1 MANKLDIMDLKQI
14 INLHIDGT
22 SNRQISRTLGL
33 HRNTINEY
41 IRSFKSS
48 DLSMEELQA
57 LSQADLEELV
67 SSKTTINNE
76 RFAAL
81 MSFFETMHAYRNHP
95 GFTLLYHYLLYAEQ
109 NENPYG
115 YTQFTT
121 HYQRKYKQPKGS
133 MKLDH
138 QPAKELYVDF
148 AGKKLGVID
157 PTSGEVIQ
165 MEIFV
170 ATLPFSQYTYVEAC
184 PSQKREDFISCLNN
198 ALAYFG
204 GVPQA
209 IVSDNLKAAVTRSS
223 KYEAVINKTF
233 KDFALHYGCAI
244 NPTRSYAPQDK
255 ALVENAVHL
264 TYQRIYYPMRNM
276 QFFSLQALNAEIK
289 KHLETYNDVLF
300 QRKESSRREL
310 FQAFEKPLLKPLAPT
325 IYQTKDYAQAKVQ
338 KMGYVYLSAD
348 KTYYSVPYRFIGSQ
362 TQIQFSAK
370 HVEIYHKHERIAFH
384 ERIKRQGSYITNK
397 DHLCSTHQ
405 FYNDWSPHFFTNQA
419 RKVGINVELFMIGLF
434 QRADYPEINY
444 KRANGILQQAKIYGN
459 QRVDKACLR
468 AVYYDAY
475 SYQMIKNILKNNMDD
490 HDIEK
495 SHNEASHIPNHENI
509 RGANNYQ

>member
-14 INLHIDGT
+14 INLYLDGN
-22 SNRQISRTLGL
+22 SNRQISRTLSIN
-33 HRNTINEY
+33 RNTVNHY
-41 IRSFKSS
+41 ICACKACDIS
-48 DLSMEELQA
+48 LEELQK
-57 LSQADLEELV
+57 LSDTDLEELF

-76 RFAAL
+76 RFSAL
-81 MSFFETMHAYRNHP
+81 MTFFETMHAHRNHP
-95 GFTLLYHYLLYAEQ
+95 GFTLLYHYQLYEGQ
-109 NENPYG
+109 TPKPYS

-138 QPAKELYVDF
+138 QPANELYVDY
-148 AGKKLGVID
+148 AGKHLEVVD
-157 PTSGEVIQ
+157 PMTGEIIQ
-165 MEIFV
+165 VEVFV

-184 PSQKREDFISCLNN
+184 LSQKREDFIQCLNN
-198 ALAYFG
+198 ALSYFG

-244 NPTRSYAPQDK
+244 NPTRSYSPQDK
-255 ALVENAVHL
+255 ALVENAVQL

-276 QFFSLQALNAEIK
+276 KFFSLQDLNVEIQ
-289 KHLETYNDVLF
+289 KHLISYNNVLF

-310 FQAFEKPLLKPLAPT
+310 FQAIEEPLLKALPST
-325 IYQTKDYAQAKVQ
+325 TYEMKEYVQAKVQ
-338 KMGYVYLSAD
+338 KMGYVYFSVD
-348 KTYYSVPYRFIGSQ
+348 KTYYSVPYRYIGTQ
-362 TQIQFSAK
+362 TQIQYTAR
-370 HVEIYHKHERIAFH
+370 HVEVYHNRLRIAFH
-384 ERIKRQGSYITNK
+384 ERVLSCGAYMTNQ

-405 FYNDWSPHFFTNQA
+405 AYNEWSPKYFTSRA
-419 RKVGINVELFMIGLF
+419 LKVGINVELFMTGLF
-434 QRADYPEINY
+434 QQGDYPEINY
-444 KRANGILQQAKIYGN
+444 KRAGGILQLAKTYGN

-468 AVYYDAY
+468 AVYHDAY

-490 HDIEK
+490 HQLEERQ
-495 SHNEASHIPNHENI
+495 NETSHIPDHENI

>member
-1 MANKLDIMDLKQI
+1 MANKLNIMDLKQI
-14 INLHIDGT
+14 INLHLDGN
-22 SNRQISRTLGL
+22 SNREISRTLSIN
-33 HRNTINEY
+33 RNTVNHY
-41 IRSFKSS
+41 ISSFKSC
-48 DLSMEELQA
+48 DIAIEELSA
-57 LSQADLEELV
+57 LNHADLEELF

-76 RFAAL
+76 RFSAL
-81 MSFFETMHAYRNHP
+81 MLFFETMQAKRNHP
-95 GFTLLYHYLLYAEQ
+95 GFTLLFHYQLYADQ
-109 NENPYG
+109 NENPYS

-138 QPAKELYVDF
+138 QPAKELYVDY
-148 AGKKLGVID
+148 AGKKLEMVD
-157 PTSGEVIQ
+157 PATGEVIK
-165 MEIFV
+165 MEVFV

-209 IVSDNLKAAVTRSS
+209 IVSDNLKAAVTRAS

-255 ALVENAVHL
+255 ALVENAVQL

-276 QFFSLQALNAEIK
+276 TFFTLQDLNAEIK
-289 KHLETYNDVLF
+289 KHLVSYNNVLF

-310 FQAFEKPLLKPLAPT
+310 FQAFEKPLLKQLAPT
-325 IYQTKDYAQAKVQ
+325 TYQTKEYAQAKVQ

-362 TQIQFSAK
+362 TQIQYSAK
-370 HVEIYHKHERIAFH
+370 HVEVYYKQERIAFH
-384 ERIKRQGSYITNK
+384 ERIQRQGSYITNK

-405 FYNDWSPHFFTNQA
+405 FYSGWSPKYFTDQA
-419 RKVGINVELFMIGLF
+419 RKVGINAALFMTGLF
-434 QRADYPEINY
+434 QQGDYPEINY
-444 KRANGILQQAKIYGN
+444 KRANGILQLAKTYGD

-468 AVYYDAY
+468 AVYHDAY

-490 HDIEK
+490 HQIEE
-495 SHNEASHIPNHENI
+495 SQNETSHIPDHENI